1 MIDYR
6 VFHNHL
12 TQDLAEEV
20 YPGFCKNKFKL
31 AEAIR
36 LEVFKFAAENN
47 NNLIFTHVY
56 ANGEDDNKFVDNVK
70 DTIKNIM
77 VQFILLD

>member
-1 MIDYR
+1 M
-6 VFHNHL
+6 
-12 TQDLAEEV
+12 
-20 YPGFCKNKFKL
+20 
-31 AEAIR
+31 
-36 LEVFKFAAENN
+36 FKFAAEN

-56 ANGEDDNKFVDNVK
+56 ANGEDDNKFVDSVK